1 MSNTTPTQVFNVLF
15 LCTHNS
21 ARSIL
26 AEALLNHLGKG
37 RFKAFSAGS
46 SPREHQQPNPLAL
59 EALQKAGVSIEG
71 LSSKSWDVFAQPGA
85 PTMDL
90 VITVCDN
97 AAGEVCPYWP
107 GQPATAHWG
116 YADPSEAAGGVAG
129 QREAFVQTLHLI
141 RKRLEIFT
149 NLPLASLNRQAIEKS
164 ARSLAQA

>member
-1 MSNTTPTQVFNVLF
+1 MPDKVLNVLF

-26 AEALLNHLGKG
+26 AEAILNHIGQG

-46 SPREHQQPNPLAL
+46 SPRDNQQPNPLG
-59 EALQKAGVSIEG
+59 LQTLQNAGISIEG
-71 LSSKSWDVFAQPGA
+71 LRSKSWGEFEGPQA
-85 PTMDL
+85 PHMDL

-116 YADPSEAAGGVAG
+116 YPDPSAGDGNDR
-129 QREAFVQTLHLI
+129 QKLEAFRQTLHAL
-141 RKRLEIFT
+141 KHRLELLVSLPPE
-149 NLPLASLNRQAIEKS
+149 NLDRTLLQSS
-164 ARSLAQA
+164 ARKLDKA